1 MTGWSLLT
9 TSLDGRDLA
18 VVQRADG
25 TLVAPPELS
34 AYDGLRAVLG
44 DWERLEP
51 VLRTLAVDDLPA
63 LTGTTPT
70 GPIRYPRKLIG
81 GGPNYT
87 DHVAEMGAGA
97 LPPGAGAFFYF
108 VPPSTTI
115 VGDGETVLIPSD
127 PAMSVDWEA
136 ELAVVISRRGRDIV
150 VEHALDHVA
159 GYACAN
165 DVTARG
171 LMRKNPPLAEP
182 FAWDWATCKGLDT
195 FCPLGPMTPAWF
207 VPDPQALPIRTLVN
221 GVVKQDSST
230 ALMIRGVAE
239 LIAEASRFWTLEPG
253 DVLSTG
259 TPAGV
264 GFAHGE
270 RLRDGD
276 VVRVEI
282 GDLAPLTN
290 PVRNRELSVASTSPA
305 VSTTTPNPATADP
318 R

>member
-9 TSLDGRDLA
+9 TSLDGRDVA
-18 VVQRADG
+18 AVQRADG

-34 AYDGLRAVLG
+34 TYDGLRPVLE
-44 DWERLEP
+44 DWDRLEP

-70 GPIRYPRKLIG
+70 APIRYPRKLIG

-87 DHVAEMGAGA
+87 DHVAEMGAGT

-127 PAMSVDWEA
+127 PAMQVDWEA
-136 ELAVVISRRGRDIV
+136 ELAVVISRGGRDIA
-150 VEHALDHVA
+150 VEDAFRHVA

-182 FAWDWATCKGLDT
+182 FAWDWGTCKGLDT

-207 VPDPQALPIRTLVN
+207 VPDPQDLTIRTLVN

-264 GFAHGE
+264 GFARGE
-270 RLRDGD
+270 RLTDGD
-276 VVRVEI
+276 LVRVEI

-290 PVRNRELSVASTSPA
+290 PVRNRDPVGPTSQA
-305 VSTTTPNPATADP
+305 TTATADQGTAAA